1 MSLTG
6 RSLKPPPLFLPQ
18 VLSDMMKPNLL
29 SCYQKIGSLQEKL
42 QHLQERFGFSNIT
55 GVIHSAQIDLQQV
68 HKHKHTQLTSDLF
81 SFSSSAVRQ
90 LSSRVSHSEWA
101 EEFPLSHCISQH
113 F

>member
-1 MSLTG
+1 M
-6 RSLKPPPLFLPQ
+6 
-18 VLSDMMKPNLL
+18 VKPNLL

-68 HKHKHTQLTSDLF
+68 HTHTHTHTEFTSDLF

-101 EEFPLSHCISQH
+101 KEFPLSHSISQH